1 VKLNVTAI
9 AGLIVSVSAAA
20 LSVTPAA
27 ARSLAETHVEV
38 HQPGGKTPTR
48 LYRQISRDTC
58 AVAPRHTPAG
68 KLPRAHAPATSAEC
82 DEQIARARLNKQSAT
97 ASTN

>member
-1 VKLNVTAI
+1 MKLKVTGI

-20 LSVTPAA
+20 LAVAPAA
-27 ARSLAETHVEV
+27 ARSLSETHVEV

-48 LYRQISRDTC
+48 LYRQIARDTC
-58 AVAPRHTPAG
+58 AVPARHNPAG
-68 KLPRAHAPATSAEC
+68 KLPRAHAAPSAEC
-82 DEQIARARLNKQSAT
+82 DDQIARARLNKRSAT